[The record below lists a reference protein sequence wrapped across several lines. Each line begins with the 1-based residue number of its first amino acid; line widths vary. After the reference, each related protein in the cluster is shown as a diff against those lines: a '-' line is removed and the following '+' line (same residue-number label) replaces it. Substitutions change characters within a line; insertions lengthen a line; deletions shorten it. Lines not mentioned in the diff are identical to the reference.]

1 MKTLSIIFL
10 SSLLIIVAILLSIA
24 ASSPVTA
31 PTISGNQ
38 STVTINQTT
47 FKVDIADETREQR
60 IGLSGRDNLAS
71 DQGMLFL
78 FSDKQTR
85 SFWMPNMN
93 FAIDLLWIDDN
104 TIIGYE
110 QNMLPATPDNIITY
124 QSPQPVDKVLEIPAG
139 SIENYNFNIN
149 DIINIDL

>member
-60 IGLSGRDNLAS
+60 IGLSGRDNLAQ

-78 FSDKQTR
+78 FPDKHIR
-85 SFWMPNMN
+85 NFWMPNMN

-110 QNMLPATPDNIITY
+110 QNMLPATPDSIITY
-124 QSPQPVDKVLEIPAG
+124 KSPHPVDKVLEIPTG
-139 SIENYNFNIN
+139 SINKFDFNIGDKVN
-149 DIINIDL
+149 INL